1 MELGKVLVVDDLPDW
16 RYTLSGL
23 LTDAGFSV
31 RSVSSAKEAIQAIK
45 EEFFHVALLD
55 VRLDESDEDNRDGIK
70 LMHELKRNSPSVEI
84 IILTGFADVS
94 MIQEALN
101 PNLQGASAAFCFLE
115 KNHMGDLLAQVK
127 RACEKSKG
135 FLEYLISQ
143 GENESVE
150 FKSSIRWDFQK
161 QNVSKDL
168 QIAIARTIAGMLN
181 QKGGVVLIG
190 VDDNGEVVGIENDL
204 KTLRKPTIDEFQVA
218 ITDIVRNF
226 LGLNYR
232 DFIHVRFEWV
242 NEKQIS
248 IVKVDASPEP
258 VYLIAG
264 DEPQLWVRIENSTQR
279 LNVKSAMD
287 YINNHWG
294 KI

>member
-31 RSVSSAKEAIQAIK
+31 CSVSSATEAKQAIK
-45 EEFFHVALLD
+45 EDFFHVALLD
-55 VRLDESDEDNRDGIK
+55 VRLDESDENNRDGLK
-70 LMHELKRNSPSVEI
+70 LMHEIKSNNPSVEI

-94 MIQEALN
+94 MIKEALN
-101 PNLQGASAAFCFLE
+101 PNQHGASVAFCFLE
-115 KNHMGDLLAQVK
+115 KNNMNDLLTQVK

-135 FLEYLISQ
+135 FIEYLISK
-143 GENESVE
+143 GENEVVE

-161 QNVSKDL
+161 KNVNKDL
-168 QIAIARTIAGMLN
+168 QSAIAKAIAGMLN
-181 QKGGVVLIG
+181 RKGGIILIG
-190 VDDNGEVVGIENDL
+190 VNDNGMVLGIEDDL

-218 ITDIVRNF
+218 ITDIVRSY
-226 LGLNYR
+226 LGLKYR

-242 NEKQIS
+242 HEKQIS

-279 LNVKSAMD
+279 LDVKAAMD

-294 KI
+294 KR

>member
-23 LTDAGFSV
+23 LTDGGFSV
-31 RSVSSAKEAIQAIK
+31 RSVSSAAEAIQAIK

-55 VRLDESDEDNRDGIK
+55 VRLDESDEDNRDGIE
-70 LMHELKRNSPSVEI
+70 LMHEIKRNSPSVEI

-115 KNHMGDLLAQVK
+115 KDNMSDLMAQV
-127 RACEKSKG
+127 RHACEKSKG

-143 GENESVE
+143 GENEIVE

-161 QNVSKDL
+161 KNVNKDL
-168 QIAIARTIAGMLN
+168 QSAIAKAIAGMLN
-181 QKGGVVLIG
+181 RKGGIILIG
-190 VDDNGEVVGIENDL
+190 VNDNGIVLGIEDDL

-218 ITDIVRNF
+218 ITDIVRSY
-226 LGLNYR
+226 LGLKYR
-232 DFIHVRFEWV
+232 NFIHVRFEWV
-242 NEKQIS
+242 DEKQIS

-258 VYLIAG
+258 VYLISG

-279 LNVKSAMD
+279 LNVKAAMD